1 MTFSVLVPARDEE
14 DWIGGC
20 FDSIAAAAATGAFDV
35 ETIVVL
41 NRCTDG
47 TERIARE
54 RGAVVVQ
61 EDRRCL
67 SCVRN
72 AGAAVAKGDVLVTMD
87 ADSRMA
93 ENTFVEIKVAL
104 ESGKYIGGG
113 VPIVPKRKSV
123 GVVLTGLVLMLL
135 IMPGGI
141 SAGLFWC
148 FADTFRAI
156 GGFDESK
163 VIAEDLDFARRLKEY
178 GRACGLRFRT
188 LWRAPIVT
196 SCRKFD
202 RFGDWCFLRFMVSRP
217 RDFARALRGTDPQ
230 LADEFFYDFERRS
243 KKITGREA

>member
-1 MTFSVLVPARDEE
+1 MKFSVVVPARDEE

-20 FDSIAAAAATGAFDV
+20 FDSIAAAASSGSRDV

-41 NRCTDG
+41 NRCTDA

-54 RGAVVVQ
+54 RGAVVVR
-61 EDRRCL
+61 EDSRCL
-67 SCVRN
+67 SRVRN
-72 AGAAVAKGDVLVTMD
+72 AGAAVATGEALITMD
-87 ADSRMA
+87 ADSRMSG
-93 ENTFVEIKVAL
+93 NTFVEVAAAL
-104 ESGKYIGGG
+104 ESGRYIGGG
-113 VPIVPKRKSV
+113 VPIVPERKSV
-123 GVVLTGLVLMLL
+123 GVMLTGLVLMLL

-148 FADTFRAI
+148 LADTFRAI

-178 GRACGLRFRT
+178 GRVCGRRFRT

-202 RFGDWCFLRFMVSRP
+202 TFGDWCFLRFMISRP
-217 RDFARALRGTDPQ
+217 RDLARALRGTDPQ
-230 LADEFFYDFERRS
+230 LADRFFYDFERRS
-243 KKITGREA
+243 EETSGRGA